1 MSNIKISLGKRD
13 VIFIIHLN
21 EIKQEITLDMIKR
34 IWHENIEEIDVEYMY
49 AEPFGSFVAGCITAS
64 KGQDGVVF
72 VWDTN
77 TQQFIHYSNGEF
89 AVKISINNNN
99 VYILREVSYWGVKA
113 HLQLDYCPLNT
124 TDRNNNTTKVEL
136 SEETEYQLAND
147 PDDYVIVFDGD
158 MPTVKVSNEQQ

>member
-34 IWHENIEEIDVEYMY
+34 IWHENIEEIDVEYLY
-49 AEPFGSFVAGCITAS
+49 AEPFGSFVFGCITAS

-89 AVKISINNNN
+89 AVKVSIHNNN

-136 SEETEYQLAND
+136 SEETKYQLANN
-147 PDDYVIVFDGD
+147 PDDYIIVFDGD
-158 MPTVKVSNEQQ
+158 MPTVKVSNE

>member
-34 IWHENIEEIDVEYMY
+34 IWHENI
-49 AEPFGSFVAGCITAS
+49 GCITAS

-72 VWDTN
+72 VWNTN

-89 AVKISINNNN
+89 AVKVSIHNNN

>member
-13 VIFIIHLN
+13 VIFIIHM
-21 EIKQEITLDMIKR
+21 IDSKQEITLDMIKR
-34 IWHENIEEIDVEYMY
+34 IWHENIEEIDVEYLY
-49 AEPFGSFVAGCITAS
+49 AEPFGSFVFGCITAS

-89 AVKISINNNN
+89 AVKGSIHNNN

-113 HLQLDYCPLNT
+113 HLQLDFCPLNT

>member
-1 MSNIKISLGKRD
+1 MVLCERD
-13 VIFIIHLN
+13 LQN
-21 EIKQEITLDMIKR
+21 
-34 IWHENIEEIDVEYMY
+34 
-49 AEPFGSFVAGCITAS
+49 
-64 KGQDGVVF
+64 
-72 VWDTN
+72 TN

-89 AVKISINNNN
+89 AVKVSIHNNN

-113 HLQLDYCPLNT
+113 HLQLVYCPLNT